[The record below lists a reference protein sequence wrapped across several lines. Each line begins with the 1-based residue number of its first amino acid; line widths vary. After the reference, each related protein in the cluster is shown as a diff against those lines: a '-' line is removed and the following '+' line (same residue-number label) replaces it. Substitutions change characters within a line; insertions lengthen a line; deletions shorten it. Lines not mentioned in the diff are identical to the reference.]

1 MGLEYVDIFTI
12 TGLIHDAA
20 DGTMRALD
28 HLVRQGKAL
37 YVGISN
43 YPLAQA
49 REAVKI
55 LNDLGTPCI
64 IHQPRYSM
72 FERGVEEGLLDFLQ
86 TEGIGSIA
94 FPLATYR
101 PLSQRPAGK
110 SLPSAEDLTAIGSIA
125 FSTAISGR
133 LARRQQQSF
142 SAAGATDSCPIRKNS
157 SA

>member
-1 MGLEYVDIFTI
+1 HRPDPQTPLRE
-12 TGLIHDAA
+12 
-20 DGTMRALD
+20 TMRALD
-28 HLVRQGKAL
+28 HLVHQGKAL

-94 FPLATYR
+94 FSPLA
-101 PLSQRPAGK
+101 
-110 SLPSAEDLTAIGSIA
+110 
-125 FSTAISGR
+125 
-133 LARRQQQSF
+133 
-142 SAAGATDSCPIRKNS
+142 
-157 SA
+157 